1 MCVLCVFGPRQFNHS
16 ILGIHMHGNA
26 ARVDVAGFVIPL
38 AHHHHHDGDDHHEL
52 PSPLPSRPSSPPHTT
67 TSGRI
72 ADRPTTTIAGARAAT
87 ARPAPGTPGTPGA
100 APARPMTAAA
110 VQAARL
116 QAAASNSGVGEGTS
130 VAMARSHKHNT
141 AAHLNQST
149 LYGRRKHRIGA
160 GEDKAL
166 GIAMFRCVLRA
177 CLSMCRVGAAPL
189 TLSVCMR
196 ACQRSDA
203 GLDGQV
209 NCWVCQP
216 WSEVRIA
223 VTIPESVLE
232 LYPTLAPPKRRSV
245 SAPTSP
251 RPTSHSADR
260 YLVRLHASFD
270 NWKACD
276 MALSDVVKSKVQR
289 GVHSRRDTLKEFFV
303 YRMLPPG
310 WFCVLPCC
318 TARVDHSAPPWLCAC
333 RKAPVPSHHQRPT
346 VCGSQPAVS
355 AGDSQRATPIPCVQ
369 T

>member
-1 MCVLCVFGPRQFNHS
+1 MHASSPAVALARSLFTNNVLVHVNLSHNRFSEKECAILAEAVKVCVLVASFVCGPCLQYVCVTWIVCVCVLCVFGPRQFNHS

-100 APARPMTAAA
+100 APTRPMTAAA

-189 TLSVCMR
+189 TLCCAYLLANAVTRGSMAKSIAGSANRGRKCASRSPSQNPCWSCTRRWLHRNGGPCRHPLHHAPRPIPRIATWCGCMR
-196 ACQRSDA
+196 ALTTGR
-203 GLDGQV
+203 L
-209 NCWVCQP
+209 
-216 WSEVRIA
+216 
-223 VTIPESVLE
+223 VTW
-232 LYPTLAPPKRRSV
+232 
-245 SAPTSP
+245 
-251 RPTSHSADR
+251 H
-260 YLVRLHASFD
+260 
-270 NWKACD
+270 
-276 MALSDVVKSKVQR
+276 
-289 GVHSRRDTLKEFFV
+289 
-303 YRMLPPG
+303 
-310 WFCVLPCC
+310 
-318 TARVDHSAPPWLCAC
+318 
-333 RKAPVPSHHQRPT
+333 
-346 VCGSQPAVS
+346 
-355 AGDSQRATPIPCVQ
+355 
-369 T
+369 